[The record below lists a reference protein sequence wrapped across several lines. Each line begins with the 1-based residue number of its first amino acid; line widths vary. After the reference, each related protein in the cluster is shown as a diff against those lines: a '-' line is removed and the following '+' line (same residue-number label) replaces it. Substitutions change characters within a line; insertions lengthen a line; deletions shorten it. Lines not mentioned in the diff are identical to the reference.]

1 MTVPVYVDALLPKDT
16 HSVYLSFLNTAI
28 HHALQ
33 DKLSPITL
41 KRELENIFAN
51 LFLSNHF
58 IDVWNHLEEG
68 VLLDLIKEHKR
79 KSGYEDADNLDEEC
93 EDVMTSVVPLEE
105 PVQMSLR
112 LLSLRDP
119 PSEVYL
125 GKGEGVSLDMLASK
139 KVITSQVDRGKLERT
154 VARQKRRADKR
165 AGNVV
170 SAQKPGKKYSAAAAK
185 KLLDASMLEAMLM
198 TEGNNEGSTNS
209 RDIKLESFDI
219 ALGGKRILTDSAL
232 TIAHGR
238 RYGLVGRNGVG
249 KSTLLRYLST
259 RQLDVPPHISIL
271 HVEQE
276 VQGGEETVLASVLS
290 SDFKRELLIAEEK
303 RLLDELN
310 KESFKKDDKLSNRL
324 QLVYRRL
331 EEMDA
336 DRATSRASMIL
347 SGLGFSSTRSTTT
360 DENLFWWLEDASCLG
375 TSIVLSTRYVVIG

>member
-1 MTVPVYVDALLPKDT
+1 MGGGANWLSSSERSSYPTDHFQIVFVPGIINYCDKIVFEMTVPIYVDALLPKDT

-41 KRELENIFAN
+41 KRELERIFTN

-79 KSGYEDADNLDEEC
+79 KSGYEDADNLEEEC

-154 VARQKRRADKR
+154 
-165 AGNVV
+165 
-170 SAQKPGKKYSAAAAK
+170 
-185 KLLDASMLEAMLM
+185 LL
-198 TEGNNEGSTNS
+198 
-209 RDIKLESFDI
+209 
-219 ALGGKRILTDSAL
+219 
-232 TIAHGR
+232 GR
-238 RYGLVGRNGVG
+238 RGGLRRGQEMWCQHRNLV
-249 KSTLLRYLST
+249 KSI
-259 RQLDVPPHISIL
+259 Q
-271 HVEQE
+271 Q
-276 VQGGEETVLASVLS
+276 
-290 SDFKRELLIAEEK
+290 
-303 RLLDELN
+303 
-310 KESFKKDDKLSNRL
+310 L
-324 QLVYRRL
+324 QLKSY
-331 EEMDA
+331 
-336 DRATSRASMIL
+336 SMHQC
-347 SGLGFSSTRSTTT
+347 
-360 DENLFWWLEDASCLG
+360 WKQCL
-375 TSIVLSTRYVVIG
+375 